1 MSRVQRA
8 RLSRYWW
15 GLGWETRA
23 SVAAIA
29 MSVIALGGFL
39 AVSWIGTSDAAG
51 VAARQTYVPLTT
63 TVTKVSRLKEHGAVV
78 VRRVPVTERI
88 YAKPVTVQETRTL
101 VTPSGTKVVT
111 RPVVRYQPV
120 YRKQIVTVDGR
131 PVTVN
136 RVVTNTRML
145 TDTQM
150 LTVTNERA
158 STVVQQETVNQ
169 TQTVNQTIVRTE
181 TSPPDTVTV
190 TAPGNTVTETVA
202 TTFIVTV
209 TMPVVTVT
217 IGG

>member
-1 MSRVQRA
+1 MSRVHRA

-15 GLGWETRA
+15 GLRWETRA

-29 MSVIALGGFL
+29 MSVLALAGFF
-39 AVSWIGTSDAAG
+39 AVSSIGTSSAAG
-51 VAARQTYVPLTT
+51 VAGTQTYVPLTT
-63 TVTKVSRLKEHGAVV
+63 TVTKVSRVKEHGVV
-78 VRRVPVTERI
+78 VVKRVHVVKRI
-88 YAKPVTVQETRTL
+88 YARPITVQETRTL
-101 VTPSGTKVVT
+101 QTPGGTKVVT
-111 RPVVRYQPV
+111 RPVVRYQPI
-120 YRKQIVTVDGR
+120 YRNQIVTVNGK
-131 PVTVN
+131 PVTVS

-158 STVVQQETVNQ
+158 STVVQHETVNQ

-190 TAPGNTVTETVA
+190 TVPGNTVTETVV
-202 TTFIVTV
+202 TTVIVTV
-209 TMPVVTVT
+209 TMPVITVT